1 MPSSILMPTKRKP
14 SSHTSSHTS
23 HIPWA
28 SPRRIKLSESRSY
41 TLCCNPKSD
50 SEGAE
55 KEVQDIFTPPIP
67 TTTPTPNINTN
78 TNTTALT
85 DPASRRLLNFF
96 LLFSSFSYVLYTILT
111 IDAGS
116 SRGWTLQES
125 LYRMPYDNWRNYED
139 ALELAPVETKT
150 AINVVIY
157 LLGDW
162 LSQTIFRK
170 GDPLTFDA
178 SRTLK
183 NGLIG
188 ACFGPAVHLYYEWS
202 DAILPVEE
210 GFNRLF
216 KILMDQTLYLGV
228 KCSVY
233 IAAVGLLNGEAPG
246 EVSAAGLPGEIGVS
260 IVAAPT
266 DSDLAKAG
274 LREGDVILEC
284 SDRDINTVAELF
296 AAFSASRAGGK
307 LKLEIIRAQQRTK
320 IELPRPATVPPNAER
335 DAP

>member
-1 MPSSILMPTKRKP
+1 M
-14 SSHTSSHTS
+14 
-23 HIPWA
+23 
-28 SPRRIKLSESRSY
+28 
-41 TLCCNPKSD
+41 
-50 SEGAE
+50 
-55 KEVQDIFTPPIP
+55 
-67 TTTPTPNINTN
+67 
-78 TNTTALT
+78 
-85 DPASRRLLNFF
+85 NFF

-246 EVSAAGLPGEIGVS
+246 EVSAAVGSRIRPVMLTAWKFWPLVHCCTYSVIPARHRVLWVNCVDLFWNAILAGLSRGGEGGAKEEEGEDKAEGVTDGGLP
-260 IVAAPT
+260 
-266 DSDLAKAG
+266 
-274 LREGDVILEC
+274 
-284 SDRDINTVAELF
+284 
-296 AAFSASRAGGK
+296 
-307 LKLEIIRAQQRTK
+307 
-320 IELPRPATVPPNAER
+320 
-335 DAP
+335 